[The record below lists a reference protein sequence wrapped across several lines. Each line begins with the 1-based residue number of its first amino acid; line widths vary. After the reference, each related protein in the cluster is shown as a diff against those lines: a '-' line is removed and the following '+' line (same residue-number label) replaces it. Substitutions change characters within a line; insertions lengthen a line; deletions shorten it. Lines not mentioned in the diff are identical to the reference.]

1 MSMLEVKTAKIHLW
15 EAAGLGVAPFRVV
28 GVVELPAP
36 SLAEHNPTAY
46 KNALAS
52 LPHGYGIGS
61 CRCCAA
67 SLKNNYLIESHD
79 GKKFAVGSE
88 CVNKAGDKGLVNEMG
103 YVRRQADRDKRFRE
117 REAAHIARLEEER
130 ARNGGLTDDEV
141 AAQRREQEATA
152 RLEALAPL
160 LEVLEPIAHRL
171 ADGRGGFRD
180 SVAKDLREGKIPEGR
195 GLDIMVEIL
204 AKGKGRRRSDAYEDE
219 AERLYDLFDRISAGE
234 FEVRETQKNT
244 FSGPKG

>member
-1 MSMLEVKTAKIHLW
+1 MSMPEVKTAKIHLW

-28 GVVELPAP
+28 GLAEMPSL
-36 SLAEHNPTAY
+36 SLAEHNPAAY
-46 KNALAS
+46 QNAMQS
-52 LPHGYGIGS
+52 LPRGYGIGS

-67 SLKNNYLIESHD
+67 GLKNNYLIESSD

-88 CVNKAGDKGLVNEMG
+88 CVNKAGDGGLVDKMR
-103 YVRRQADRDKRFRE
+103 YIKRQVDRDKRFKE
-117 REAAHIARLEEER
+117 REAACIARHEEER
-130 ARNGGLTDDEV
+130 SRNGGLTDDEV
-141 AAQRREQEATA
+141 AAQRREQEETA

-160 LEVLEPIAHRL
+160 LEVLEPIAQRL

-180 SVAKDLREGKIPEGR
+180 SIAKDLREGKMPEGR

-204 AKGKGRRRSDAYEDE
+204 AKQKGRRRSDAYEDE
-219 AERLYDLFDRISAGE
+219 EERLYDLFDRISAGE
-234 FEVRETQKNT
+234 FEIRSTPQNT